1 MSSGGE
7 LALQADVDTVAKQR
21 GWRRLALPTMRRTS
35 GASAGSQSTKGYPDR
50 TYFRRG
56 HVIVLEFKAEK
67 DFKISAE
74 QQQWLDE
81 WHAVAAI
88 VNAKQLVVIVAVV
101 RPSDYDTIIRWFA

>member
-7 LALQADVDTVAKQR
+7 LDFQAQVDKVARQLGWKRFAQANAPR
-21 GWRRLALPTMRRTS
+21 G
-35 GASAGSQSTKGYPDR
+35 STKGWPDR
-50 TYFRRG
+50 CYFRRG

-67 DFKISAE
+67 DFKISSE
-74 QQQWLDE
+74 QQQWIDE
-81 WHAVAAI
+81 WHAVAAL